1 MAAKLTHSKDL
12 LEGLVT
18 RDFDKIAEAATA
30 MKQVSINGPK
40 SIEGDR
46 TDDELFEHFR
56 WEFLRISTQLET
68 MAADKN
74 LEGAAFAY
82 QNLTANCLACHSY
95 LADGR
100 GGLRPVGSNRGGAP

>member
-1 MAAKLTHSKDL
+1 
-12 LEGLVT
+12 
-18 RDFDKIAEAATA
+18 

-74 LEGAAFAY
+74 LEG
-82 QNLTANCLACHSY
+82 
-95 LADGR
+95 R
-100 GGLRPVGSNRGGAP
+100 GLRLPEPHGELSGLSQLPGRRAQGVFAQ